1 MYIISNSFN
10 SVDVL
15 KFVRNGLKEKQETLL
30 QGKTNMQQY
39 GFRLFPGYFEGKG
52 SGSFNVGFF
61 FVCVCIMSSKY
72 QFTSFDI
79 AKKSLSHFHK
89 ACWYFSISSEVHWS
103 VSDKE
108 ITGNSKIKLKL
119 TFYIYCACTIS
130 LY

>member
-1 MYIISNSFN
+1 MYTISYSFN

-108 ITGNSKIKLKL
+108 ITGNSKIK
-119 TFYIYCACTIS
+119 
-130 LY
+130 